1 MYNYNY
7 YILDDFNEVL
17 RYFDTHEAA
26 RLYLLRRNCHGA
38 DRIYLVDLYE
48 ILGDCLL

>member
-1 MYNYNY
+1 MCY

-17 RYFDTHEAA
+17 RYFDTYSAA
-26 RLYLLRRNCHGA
+26 LTYCH
-38 DRIYLVDLYE
+38 DSTRIHMVDLYT